1 MPVKEKLAEKKSA
14 EKKSAKQRP
23 FKEKSVKTIADAAFT
38 GFPRETLKFLTAL
51 GFHQSR
57 EWFEENRALYL
68 SAFKQPMEAYVEA
81 LSAACAKRKLPVKG
95 EARYATFR
103 LHRDV
108 RFSKNK
114 QPYKTNG
121 GCVLTRT
128 GRKNSPGLVYTHVSP
143 EGGFFAAGFY
153 HPEPHELLAIRQS
166 IAGKPKVF
174 LELEKKLAGA
184 TLSLSDREQLTRT
197 PSAFRDADER
207 VHHGLRMKNF
217 IVRKPYPEKLMRDGP
232 AMVAAASDF
241 ARDALPL
248 LKWGWS
254 IIDGLPAPKSQG

>member
-1 MPVKEKLAEKKSA
+1 MAINAKAAVKKAEEA
-14 EKKSAKQRP
+14 GEGFP
-23 FKEKSVKTIADAAFT
+23 
-38 GFPRETLKFLTAL
+38 GFPRETLKFLKAL
-51 GFHQSR
+51 GFHQTR

-81 LSAACAKRKLPVKG
+81 LSAACAQRKLPVKG
-95 EARYATFR
+95 DARYSTFR

-128 GRKNSPGLVYTHVSP
+128 GRKGSPGLVYTHVSP
-143 EGGFFAAGFY
+143 EGGFLAAGFY
-153 HPEPHELLAIRQS
+153 HPEPHELLAVRQA
-166 IAGKPKVF
+166 IAARPKVF
-174 LELEKKLAGA
+174 LDLEEKLADVK
-184 TLSLSDREQLTRT
+184 LSLGDSEQLMRT

-207 VHHGLRMKNF
+207 VHHALRMKNF
-217 IVRKPYPEKLMRDGP
+217 IVRKPYPEKLLQDGP
-232 AMVAAASDF
+232 AMVAAAADF

-248 LKWGWS
+248 LKWGWK
-254 IIDGLPAPKSQG
+254 IIDGLPMPKSQG